1 MTHKKT
7 SPPDKEKSKDVPAVN
22 NHDLAKREF
31 TQEEKERL
39 ARHEQR
45 ASRKS
50 VKCKVI
56 MGKKNKPSITYKDPD
71 DPLLRV
77 KLSEAFGTADIGVQ
91 VHLLDQIAQV
101 FNGACSADGNNNEV
115 AVTAMNT
122 AMAILAGIQPQNE
135 VEAMLAVQ
143 MIGVHNMAMR
153 TMGLAMLGGQTLQ
166 GKESNGNLATKML
179 RTFIAQMETLQKI
192 RTGGQQKM
200 IVEHVHVNEGGQA
213 IVGTVNQGGAKND
226 RNHE

>member
-1 MTHKKT
+1 MTNKKN

-22 NHDLAKREF
+22 NQDLAKREF

-39 ARHEQR
+39 ARHEER
-45 ASRKS
+45 ASRKP
-50 VKCKVI
+50 VEFKFI
-56 MGKKNKPSITYKDPD
+56 GGAKNKAQVTIKDLD
-71 DPLLRV
+71 DPLLGV
-77 KLSEAFGTADIGVQ
+77 KMSEAFGTADSDTQ
-91 VHLLDQIAQV
+91 VHLLEQIAQV
-101 FNGACSADGNNNEV
+101 FNGACSANGNNNEV
-115 AVTAMNT
+115 VATAMSK

-135 VEAMLAVQ
+135 VETMLAAQ

-179 RTFIAQMETLQKI
+179 RTFIAQMETLHKI

-200 IVEHVHVNEGGQA
+200 IIEHVNVNEGGQA
-213 IVGTVNQGGAKND
+213 IVGTVNQGGSKQ
-226 RNHE
+226 

>member
-1 MTHKKT
+1 MTNKKN

-22 NHDLAKREF
+22 NQDLTKREF

-50 VKCKVI
+50 VEFKVI
-56 MGKKNKPSITYKDPD
+56 RGAKNIERVTVKDLD
-71 DPLLRV
+71 DPLLGV
-77 KLSEAFGTADIGVQ
+77 KMSEAFGTADSDTQ
-91 VHLLDQIAQV
+91 VHLLEQIAQV

-166 GKESNGNLATKML
+166 GRESNVSFATKML
-179 RTFIAQMETLQKI
+179 RTFIAQMEALQKI

-213 IVGTVNQGGAKND
+213 IVGTVNQGGVKK
-226 RNHE
+226 